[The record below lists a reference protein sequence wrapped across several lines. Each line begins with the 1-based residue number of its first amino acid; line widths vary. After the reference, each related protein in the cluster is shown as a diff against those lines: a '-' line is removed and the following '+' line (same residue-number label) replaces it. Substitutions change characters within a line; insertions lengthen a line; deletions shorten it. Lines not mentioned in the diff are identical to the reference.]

1 MKLTREQ
8 ELMLIELGF
17 KQLLA
22 GLHTANG
29 IPRAQR
35 VPWNKGKHTGPRKK
49 TGAHK
54 WTPKQR
60 AKFIKTMKAKWAE
73 RKAKEAK

>member
-8 ELMLIELGF
+8 ELKLIELGF

-29 IPRAQR
+29 HPKI
-35 VPWNKGKHTGPRKK
+35 VPWNKGKK
-49 TGAHK
+49 TGRK
-54 WTPKQR
+54 WTAKQR
-60 AKFIKTMKAKWAE
+60 AKFVKTMKSKWTA
-73 RKAKEAK
+73 RKEEKQ